1 MRIIKER
8 FAELEKKIK
17 ENNLDVDVDKIEN
30 AFVLAYESHV
40 GQKRKSGEDYIL
52 HPIEVAEILVDLRL
66 DTDTIVAGILH
77 DVVEDTLITIPDIEY
92 NFGKE
97 VARLVDGVTKLRNLP
112 RTDSSKRIE
121 NIRKMVVAMSE
132 DIRVVLIKLADR
144 LHNMRTLKYMKPE
157 KQIEKA
163 KESLEIYAPIAHRIG
178 MAKIKWELEDISF
191 RYLYPEKYKEI
202 STLVKTKRKEREKYT
217 NEVIEKISGELKKFN
232 IQGEVTGR
240 PKHLYSI
247 YKKMVEKQKNFND
260 LHDLIAIRILVNKE
274 VECYNVLGIIHS
286 LYIPVAGRF
295 KDYIAVPKSNGY
307 QSIHTTIEG
316 PDKQN
321 IEVQIRTYA
330 MHMIAEEGVAAHWKY
345 KEKKSKSKDENYY
358 AAVKKMIAGNE
369 NVDSFVKEV
378 TDNVLN
384 ETIFVFTPKGDVI
397 ELQNAATPL
406 DFAFH
411 IHTQIGYKTVGAKVN
426 DKIVPLDYELKNG
439 DKIEILTSKNSKGPG
454 KDWINMVKANSS
466 KVKIRKWF
474 KDKEFE
480 ERTKDGELLLER
492 ELEKINL
499 KFKDIEEDEKLFL
512 YMKKYNINDTK
523 SLFYKFATGEL
534 SLEGFTNRFEVKK
547 ELDEKQVLEEETLK
561 GNKRKE
567 KSTGGIRISGTDNTM
582 YKFAKCCT
590 PLPGD
595 DIQGFVTKV
604 RGIVIHR
611 KDCKNLHNLL
621 KNDPDR
627 AIDVE
632 WDVEEIGKST
642 SKYEFVFTAKALNRP
657 NILMDIIKVF
667 NDFKMDLINV
677 NTTVTKENGIEYS
690 LMKFDIMIKKRD
702 DFDRLANN
710 LKSMKDIVDIIR

>member
-1 MRIIKER
+1 MKMKDKFRK
-8 FAELEKKIK
+8 LEEKIK
-17 ENNLDVDVDKIEN
+17 ENNLDVDIAKIEN
-30 AFVLAYESHV
+30 AFILAYESHV

-97 VARLVDGVTKLRNLP
+97 VAKLVDGVTKLRNLP
-112 RTDSSKRIE
+112 RSGSSKRIE

-163 KESLEIYAPIAHRIG
+163 QESLEIFAPIAHRIG

-191 RYLYPEKYKEI
+191 RYLYPDKYKEI
-202 STLVKTKRKEREKYT
+202 STLVKTKRQEREKYT
-217 NEVIEKISGELKKFN
+217 NEVINKIITELEKYN
-232 IQGEVTGR
+232 IRAEVTGR

-247 YKKMVEKQKNFND
+247 YKKMIEKQKSFND
-260 LHDLIAIRILVNKE
+260 LYDLIAIRILVNKE

-295 KDYIAVPKSNGY
+295 KDYIAVPKPNGY

-316 PDKQN
+316 PDHQN
-321 IEVQIRTYA
+321 IEIQIRTYA

-345 KEKKSKSKDENYY
+345 KEKKSKVKEETYY
-358 AAVKKMIAGNE
+358 AAVKKIIAGND
-369 NVDSFVKEV
+369 NIDTFVKEV
-378 TDNVLN
+378 TENVLN
-384 ETIFVFTPKGDVI
+384 ETIFVFTPKGDVV
-397 ELQNAATPL
+397 ELQNEATPL

-411 IHTQIGYKTVGAKVN
+411 IHTQIGYKTTGAKVN
-426 DKIVPLDYELKNG
+426 DKIVPLDYDLKNG

-454 KDWINMVKANSS
+454 KDWINMAKTNSS
-466 KVKIRKWF
+466 KIKIRKWF
-474 KDKEFE
+474 KDREFE
-480 ERTKDGELLLER
+480 EKRREGELLLEK
-492 ELEKINL
+492 ELEKMNL
-499 KFKDIEEDEKLFL
+499 KFKDIEEDEKLYL
-512 YMKKYNINDTK
+512 YLKKYNLNDIK
-523 SLFYKFATGEL
+523 SLFYKLATGEL
-534 SLEGFTNRFEVKK
+534 SLEGFINRFEVKK
-547 ELDEKQVLEEETLK
+547 VLDEKTVVEETTTK

-567 KSTGGIRISGTDNTM
+567 KSTGGIKISGTDNTM

-595 DIQGFVTKV
+595 EILGFITKV

-611 KDCKNLHNLL
+611 KDCKNLENLI

-627 AIDVE
+627 SIEVE
-632 WDVEEIGKST
+632 WDIEETGKST
-642 SKYEFVFTAKALNRP
+642 SKYDFLFTAKTVNRP
-657 NILMDIIKVF
+657 NILVDIIKVL
-667 NDFKMDLINV
+667 NDFKMDLISV
-677 NTTVTKENGIEYS
+677 NTAVVKENGIQYS
-690 LMKFDIMIKKRD
+690 LMKFNIMIRKRD

-710 LKSMKDIVDIIR
+710 LKSMKDVIDIIR

>member
-492 ELEKINL
+492 ELEKTKKKLGADTARAQFLSKNG
-499 KFKDIEEDEKLFL
+499 KAEAAAPVAVAAAAEESLDCPEPSPK
-512 YMKKYNINDTK
+512 IK
-523 SLFYKFATGEL
+523 S
-534 SLEGFTNRFEVKK
+534 
-547 ELDEKQVLEEETLK
+547 Q
-561 GNKRKE
+561 
-567 KSTGGIRISGTDNTM
+567 
-582 YKFAKCCT
+582 
-590 PLPGD
+590 
-595 DIQGFVTKV
+595 
-604 RGIVIHR
+604 
-611 KDCKNLHNLL
+611 
-621 KNDPDR
+621 
-627 AIDVE
+627 
-632 WDVEEIGKST
+632 
-642 SKYEFVFTAKALNRP
+642 
-657 NILMDIIKVF
+657 
-667 NDFKMDLINV
+667 
-677 NTTVTKENGIEYS
+677 
-690 LMKFDIMIKKRD
+690 
-702 DFDRLANN
+702 
-710 LKSMKDIVDIIR
+710 